1 MGVRK
6 FAGEV
11 FKEGRR
17 VRWPKKET
25 LVPAIIVVVIIAA
38 VAGMILFAEDMAGRK
53 ILEILENA
61 AKGV

>member
-1 MGVRK
+1 MGLRK

-11 FKEGRR
+11 VKEGKR

-25 LVPAIIVVVIIAA
+25 LIPAIIVVVIIAV
-38 VAGMILFAEDMAGRK
+38 VAGLILAGEDLAGRK

-61 AKGV
+61 GKGA